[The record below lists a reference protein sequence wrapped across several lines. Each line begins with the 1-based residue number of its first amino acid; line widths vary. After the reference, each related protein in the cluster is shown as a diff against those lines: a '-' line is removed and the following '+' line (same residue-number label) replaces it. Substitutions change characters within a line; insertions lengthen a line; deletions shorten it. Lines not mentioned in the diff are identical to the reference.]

1 MQKPYIYCI
10 KSLNSNLIYIGSSK
24 QSIATRKAKHIYDSK
39 HNKRCKPVHRMI
51 LDNGG
56 FNNFQ
61 IKVIKEVDDI
71 SLLHQIEKK
80 IIEDYKN
87 NDNYKLMNTYC

>member
-1 MQKPYIYCI
+1 MKEGIIYCI
-10 KSLNSNLIYIGSSK
+10 KSLNCNLIYIGSSK
-24 QSIATRKAKHIYDSK
+24 QSIASRKAKHIYDSK

-61 IKVIKEVDDI
+61 IKVIKKLMI
-71 SLLHQIEKK
+71 YHYFIYMRKK
-80 IIEDYKN
+80 IEDYKN
-87 NDNYKLMNTYC
+87 NDNKLMKTYC

>member
-1 MQKPYIYCI
+1 
-10 KSLNSNLIYIGSSK
+10 
-24 QSIATRKAKHIYDSK
+24 
-39 HNKRCKPVHRMI
+39 MI

-71 SLLHQIEKK
+71 SLLHLYEKK